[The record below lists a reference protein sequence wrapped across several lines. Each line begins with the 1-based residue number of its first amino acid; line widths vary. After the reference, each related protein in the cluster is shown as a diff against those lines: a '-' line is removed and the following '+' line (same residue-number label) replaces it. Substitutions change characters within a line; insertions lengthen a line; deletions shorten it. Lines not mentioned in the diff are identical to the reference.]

1 MRRGRAGNW
10 VVRKQSMGRQPVRGG
25 PLYYQED
32 GLEYSG
38 AVLGT
43 LESTDRE
50 AKTDDSREE

>member
-1 MRRGRAGNW
+1 
-10 VVRKQSMGRQPVRGG
+10 MGRQPVRGG

>member
-10 VVRKQSMGRQPVRGG
+10 VVREQNMGRQPVRGG
-25 PLYYQED
+25 PLFYQEG
-32 GLEYSG
+32 GLESRG

-50 AKTDDSREE
+50 AKTEEE